1 MAEEIEL
8 APDEEVPGRPFA
20 DPSHTRREEEA
31 LRLLLAHER
40 ERARAWCD
48 EPSESRTDVMIRETD
63 AAGLRHLLVVP
74 ETHALIQAR
83 DLLVVGFFGRPREDA
98 QTAAPLRSRGEARR
112 RHERL
117 RGARLLSYYDLELV
131 KGAYGNLILFSKP
144 DGPARWGENPVHRE
158 AVEISPRNYHEIRLH
173 QGRLPGGILED
184 GELRLTR
191 TRYIDYGGPE
201 VWRAVRTGF
210 RLDRQTSSRG
220 LRLHQR
226 TWSTRD

>member
-1 MAEEIEL
+1 MATEIEL
-8 APDEEVPGRPFA
+8 GPDEVVPGRPFA

-31 LRLLLAHER
+31 LRLLLTHER

-48 EPSESRTDVMIRETD
+48 EPFESRRDVIIRETD

-98 QTAAPLRSRGEARR
+98 DTPLLFDLE
-112 RHERL
+112 ERL
-117 RGARLLSYYDLELV
+117 VAGMSSYAAHGLLSYYDLELV
-131 KGAYGNLILFSKP
+131 KGAYGNLILFTGP

-158 AVEISPRNYHEIRLH
+158 AVEISPANYHEIRLH

-184 GELRLTR
+184 GELLVTR
-191 TRYIDYGGPE
+191 TRYIDYGGAD
-201 VWRAVRTGF
+201 VWRAVRRF
-210 RLDRQTSSRG
+210 A
-220 LRLHQR
+220 
-226 TWSTRD
+226 